1 MCSSIEVSK
10 ADRVARERPKD
21 KDREIAMGTQRERE
35 KRAGQ
40 QLHIIVIIKF
50 FNYD

>member
-10 ADRVARERPKD
+10 ADRVARERLKD
-21 KDREIAMGTQRERE
+21 KDIEIVIGTERERE
-35 KRAGQ
+35 RAGQ